1 MLATTFSSASPASVA
16 HHVSRMIFLPVA
28 PMSKYDYD
36 CVDDNNGGDNMCT
49 MKVGTLCISAGA
61 RVRMS
66 EAFA

>member
-1 MLATTFSSASPASVA
+1 MLPTTFPWASRASVA

-36 CVDDNNGGDNMCT
+36 CVGDNNGGDDMCT

-61 RVRMS
+61 RASMS